1 MNFVNNTIKL
11 NNIKAYNTVSSNANQ
26 AFKKNFYSTS
36 KEIDNTVYES
46 IDYNSIDLKAGIE
59 NSKNKKEWYEKTF
72 DILKTIRD
80 YGTTFELSL
89 VCGALELVEN
99 VGDALIMCGGAIASG
114 VVSIWDE
121 DEAKK
126 IKEGAAEAVKY
137 DWSEALYDA
146 SVDLLNVDDE
156 IAHGITHTI
165 GSTIGTAAA
174 YTAISCIPGGAAVTA
189 SVGAVTAFGSAS
201 EMALNSGAS
210 FDGAFNCGAVAG
222 IAGAVTGGAL
232 NKIQGAAAGA
242 TSIAQVSG
250 YTLAG
255 MGISALEPV
264 INTTTQYF
272 AYGKDVV
279 DENGNKVYS
288 DYLDYYNKSGGLLQT
303 GIASIVG
310 GTSTGMKG
318 MKGYKDFN
326 KLISSDTYS
335 KYENNIFNKNVDET
349 KSKISKDLGIN
360 KNEVELNSKEIG
372 LAQEDAYKKA
382 NDNAKRIHKMNVNGY
397 GQPGKDSEDM
407 FKLLING
414 EKQETVFNQKFIK
427 KYYSNWKPD
436 LNGNVDVVTFKSGND
451 YDWWVGKKGSIGRPD
466 GEFTMPKSEADKLI
480 KQCTKNGV
488 LDTNLLEDK
497 LSLPHGT
504 YDSGIVR
511 VTQTVKID
519 DVKLPT
525 SNLGGSLIGEWL
537 PGGKTKGG
545 ITEGVV
551 EHVQQKL
558 DNNFYSDSG
567 RKIKV
572 NITDF
577 RN

>member
-11 NNIKAYNTVSSNANQ
+11 NNIKAYNTVGLNANQ
-26 AFKKNFYSTS
+26 AFKKNFYSKS

-99 VGDALIMCGGAIASG
+99 VGDALIMCGGEIASG

-121 DEAKK
+121 DQAKK

-210 FDGAFNCGAVAG
+210 FDGAFTCGAVAG

-242 TSIAQVSG
+242 TSIAQVGG

-310 GTSTGMKG
+310 GTSTGMKAY
-318 MKGYKDFN
+318 KGYNKFSEREIEYMNGKTTLVDDITINRVMDATSGRGSLSESYTIDQVVEGVYNFEIEYPGKTVTDIIDDPEFREMVLDQYTINSASETAVLGKWKPKDDSFSYTALANDSSFN
-326 KLISSDTYS
+326 STYFEYGDRAAALEGVLGEEGTYEYLNRPYLENIISEAQSGNKSIILTTGPDSIDWATGFYGKELSNISDILGLQSIDELSTYL
-335 KYENNIFNKNVDET
+335 KKV
-349 KSKISKDLGIN
+349 
-360 KNEVELNSKEIG
+360 EVE
-372 LAQEDAYKKA
+372 
-382 NDNAKRIHKMNVNGY
+382 
-397 GQPGKDSEDM
+397 
-407 FKLLING
+407 
-414 EKQETVFNQKFIK
+414 IK
-427 KYYSNWKPD
+427 
-436 LNGNVDVVTFKSGND
+436 G
-451 YDWWVGKKGSIGRPD
+451 
-466 GEFTMPKSEADKLI
+466 
-480 KQCTKNGV
+480 
-488 LDTNLLEDK
+488 
-497 LSLPHGT
+497 
-504 YDSGIVR
+504 
-511 VTQTVKID
+511 
-519 DVKLPT
+519 
-525 SNLGGSLIGEWL
+525 
-537 PGGKTKGG
+537 TKGYVYEIDFG
-545 ITEGVV
+545 
-551 EHVQQKL
+551 L
-558 DNNFYSDSG
+558 LN
-567 RKIKV
+567 IKGGMS
-572 NITDF
+572 
-577 RN
+577 